1 MWMYDLCDCDWCD
14 IMFGLLHLCPNKEKR
29 KKTQNKIKE
38 YKRNRIKPS
47 LLFTTLTYVRNRL
60 VTELVILKVCN
71 VKLSFN
77 I

>member
-1 MWMYDLCDCDWCD
+1 MTCVTMTDVTSCLVFFIYVQ
-14 IMFGLLHLCPNKEKR
+14 IKKR
-29 KKTQNKIKE
+29 EKKTQNKIKE

>member
-1 MWMYDLCDCDWCD
+1 MTCVTVTDVTSCLVFFIYVQ
-14 IMFGLLHLCPNKEKR
+14 IKKR
-29 KKTQNKIKE
+29 EKKTQNKIKK